1 MVAGCLTVGL
11 FALGQPHLVARFRAL
26 RDKNALRQGQIIATT
41 WYAVVSAIMS
51 AADSMLLV
59 AGTTVTHDLGIT
71 RRFRLR
77 ALGVAIAPART
88 LPAIGTSFIVAVICY
103 LLPNT
108 PGDIVE
114 RTLPFALGI
123 AILLLGRR

>member
-77 ALGVAIAPART
+77 ALGVAIAPARI